1 MAQVEIWTDGA
12 AEPNPGPAAWGV
24 VAKRNGEYTEIAG
37 SLPKTTNNRAEL
49 TAILKA
55 LAMLTQPGDTVT
67 IHTDSTYCIRILTGR
82 WAAKKNQDLIRRVWE
97 ASRDRQ
103 VTYRYI
109 KGSNNWRADFLS
121 RLNLPS

>member
-1 MAQVEIWTDGA
+1 MWTDGCA
-12 AEPNPGPAAWGV
+12 DPNPGPAAWGV
-24 VAKRNGEYTEIAG
+24 VAKRNGEYKEIAG
-37 SLPKTTNNRAEL
+37 ALGRTTNNRAEL

-55 LAMLTQPGDTVT
+55 LTMLTEPGDTVI
-67 IHTDSTYCIRILTGR
+67 IHTDSTYCIGALTGG
-82 WAAKKNQDLIRRVWE
+82 WKAKKNRDLIKRVWE